1 MDMGIY
7 IYNYIICTHTYTYT
21 CIYRTHGHIY
31 TYTYRYMYVY
41 VCVCIIFS
49 AIVHQSEF
57 HMNIFTTCFIHAGVR
72 PRSLI
77 RPPRQP
83 GYRTRSVCVQARDAC
98 DPKFFSIVGYLD
110 LGSMDVQIPWLLAIH
125 ACSQD
130 MGWRRLTACEGTLL
144 RYREGDSGRLFVFQ
158 PYYSRRGFGPC
169 RKILPSWVR

>member
-1 MDMGIY
+1 MVIDMYICQRPLGLQVHSITITASSCVRSLVYMYMNIQTDIVRNGHGYIY

-41 VCVCIIFS
+41 VCVCIIFN

-110 LGSMDVQIPWLLAIH
+110 LGSMDVQNP
-125 ACSQD
+125 
-130 MGWRRLTACEGTLL
+130 
-144 RYREGDSGRLFVFQ
+144 
-158 PYYSRRGFGPC
+158 
-169 RKILPSWVR
+169 